1 MPPPVSVIAWGKL
14 TIPAPR
20 LIIETDRPPAEE
32 VIGAFTPIAPLPP
45 VRERPPPATLV
56 IVTSEVVA
64 LPIRPVFM
72 FVPVIAAAEFPV
84 MATPRIVS
92 LSASVITLAAAAALQ
107 AGLVPLMAG
116 RAGVSVPGV
125 IP

>member
-64 LPIRPVFM
+64 LPIRPGFRVAARAGRVFWLGLL
-72 FVPVIAAAEFPV
+72 FPCENRGGRDPRGSGRFPGEFPRGKNP
-84 MATPRIVS
+84 PR
-92 LSASVITLAAAAALQ
+92 T
-107 AGLVPLMAG
+107 
-116 RAGVSVPGV
+116 
-125 IP
+125 